1 MRSALRVMAVI
12 MALMA
17 AAPRAVWDGTK
28 WIMRAAFGPP
38 QAAAAGVEMAM
49 EEVAEAAAVP
59 APDVDAPRSAEEI
72 ARKAAEAE
80 MAEAVT
86 DWGRIARRFA
96 VSQINGEPEPSL
108 ARLDE
113 PAAAWLYSL
122 TRAEC
127 ERVLELTPAT
137 ISDHMLGRRIARGL
151 PRCLDY
157 PAGLPGVVLAELHG
171 DERYESI
178 KAQIERDPASVPGYR
193 LAA

>member
-1 MRSALRVMAVI
+1 MRNVFKVMAAI
-12 MALMA
+12 LAIMA
-17 AAPRAVWDGTK
+17 AAPRAVWDGTR
-28 WIMRAAFGPP
+28 WVMRAAFGPP

-59 APDVDAPRSAEEI
+59 TPAVEAPRSAEEI
-72 ARKAAEAE
+72 ATKAAEAQ
-80 MAEAVT
+80 MAEAIT

-96 VSQINGEPEPSL
+96 VSQINGEPEPNL

-122 TRAEC
+122 TRKEC

-137 ISDHMLGRRIARGL
+137 IADHMLGRRIARGL

-157 PAGLPGVVLAELHG
+157 PAGLPGVVLAELPG

-178 KAQIERDPASVPGYR
+178 KAQIEVDPASVPGYR